1 MDACVKSD
9 DTPRVPAL
17 LDSKNMS
24 LFGAVCDFVSDA
36 ELCATFCR
44 VNRACRDRLLQ
55 CAIWQKRI
63 RQYTSIDAFVDI
75 MFGQQHGKKKRTA
88 RDSVDILLASK
99 HLPVL
104 TRWTVLLGRALA
116 NWSKLDEASK
126 RKAIGFSEDEARK
139 MKIELVDYEDL
150 TAFALPRPKDRD
162 AIRKQ
167 LPALGGY
174 QFSVADVLHL
184 RSLMP
189 LTPSSF
195 IISCSSWHAL
205 ERLQMDF
212 VQQHLPE
219 SARGI
224 LARLRLEKRLVK
236 SQRRVKD
243 KEGKQRTLNIQRQK
257 RFLRVLDVDVGEEN
271 KDNDSTEN
279 DSAVDDNDDDDDDD
293 GSSSRSSSN
302 DTGPG
307 DSDGETV
314 KSAKKRR
321 RVSARCLRA

>member
-1 MDACVKSD
+1 MDVKSD

-17 LDSKNMS
+17 LDSKNIS

-104 TRWTVLLGRALA
+104 TRWTVLLGRAVA
-116 NWSKLDEASK
+116 NWTVWSKLDEASK
-126 RKAIGFSEDEARK
+126 RKAIGFHGFSKDEARK

-212 VQQHLPE
+212 VQQHLPA

-236 SQRRVKD
+236 SQRCVKD
-243 KEGKQRTLNIQRQK
+243 KGGKQRTLNTLRQK
-257 RFLRVLDVDVGEEN
+257 RFLRVLDVGEEN

-279 DSAVDDNDDDDDDD
+279 DSAVDDNDDDDD
-293 GSSSRSSSN
+293 GSSSS

-321 RVSARCLRA
+321 RVSAR